1 MYESAQPIPAPTP
14 RPASPLAAYFVLA
27 FIITWGWEIPVFSGL
42 VPPGP
47 WTILGPSVAGIVAA
61 AASGGRAGLLQLL
74 KRIVTWRVGLQWYA
88 VALLFIPAIYV
99 ANVVILPGGLSAL
112 RNVPLAPLTSTYLSG
127 MWPAALSAL
136 FWEEIGWRG
145 FALPLMQDRFGPL
158 RGTLLLGLLWGLW
171 HLPLWAFNPSVF
183 NNLGAAWPGILAAY
197 ALYVGSVMAYSVFMA
212 WVLNHARGSVLL
224 AVLLHASIN
233 ASIGAFQA
241 YFPALYP
248 PVVECTE
255 IVVAALLLVA
265 TRLRLGLE
273 SSTRTPQI

>member
-1 MYESAQPIPAPTP
+1 VYESVQPIRAPA
-14 RPASPLAAYFVLA
+14 RPLSPLAVYFVLA
-27 FIITWGWEIPVFSGL
+27 FAITWGWEVPVFSGL

-47 WTILGPSVAGIVAA
+47 WSLLGPSVAGIVTAA
-61 AASGGRAGLLQLL
+61 AAGGRAGILQLL
-74 KRIVTWRVGLQWYA
+74 KRIVAWRAGWQWYA
-88 VALLFIPAIYV
+88 VALLLIPAIYV
-99 ANVVILPGGLSAL
+99 TDILFLPGGLAAL
-112 RNVPLAPLTSTYLSG
+112 RNLPLTALASTFLSG

-145 FALPLMQDRFGPL
+145 FAQPLMQDRFGPL

-171 HLPLWAFNPSVF
+171 HLPLWAFNPSVS

-197 ALYVGSVMAYSVFMA
+197 ALYVGSVISYSVFMA
-212 WVLNHARGSVLL
+212 WVLNHAQGSVLL

-241 YFPALYP
+241 HIPALFP

-265 TRLRLGLE
+265 TRLRLGYP
-273 SSTRTPQI
+273 SAD